1 MNTQGKCIMLTTP
14 EQIDGYR
21 LLTIRAGLR
30 AESMGMRLTRGA
42 SCLKLSKEAS
52 GLKARTAKEMLPL
65 YEAWLETK
73 GITLTKR

>member
-1 MNTQGKCIMLTTP
+1 MNTQNCTILDKP

-21 LLTIRAGLR
+21 LLTIRAGLK
-30 AESMGMRLTRGA
+30 AEAFGMRLTRGA

-65 YEAWLETK
+65 YEAWLESK
-73 GITLTKR
+73 GFTLTKR